1 MAKAAQRNKPGR
13 RLQTRREVRMVRL
26 PDTTCL
32 NCHAI
37 ATQATE
43 GIPMPKMKA
52 AFFDGDNAMTL
63 ADIAAPEPGPEDVV
77 VRVRATGICGS
88 DLLMNADKTEPDA
101 IPFGHEV
108 AGEIVEVGSRIAN
121 GLLGQRVAVETIGHG
136 LACAQCWY
144 CRQGQFRQCL
154 NKAENEGGGFA
165 EYMKRLAI
173 GCYSLPDG
181 MSWEEGALVEPLA
194 VSVHG
199 VRRGQMQGGET
210 VVVLGAGNI
219 GLTTVAAARALG
231 AGRIFVTARHAQQG
245 ELAKRLGAD
254 EILPPEGAALK
265 EAVESVTDGRGADLT
280 LETVGGKSGD
290 ILEQAI
296 DVTRMQGRI
305 VILGGFR
312 RPITLDWLPPL
323 LKEQSILFSSC
334 YGILNG
340 QHDYELAIDMLDS
353 GRTALQP
360 MVTHRFSLDEIQQG
374 FDTAYDKTTGS
385 IKVQIHQEP

>member
-1 MAKAAQRNKPGR
+1 
-13 RLQTRREVRMVRL
+13 
-26 PDTTCL
+26 
-32 NCHAI
+32 
-37 ATQATE
+37 
-43 GIPMPKMKA
+43 MPQMKA

-63 ADIAAPEPGPEDVV
+63 TDIAAPEPGPEDVV
-77 VRVRATGICGS
+77 IRVRATGICGS

-108 AGEIVEVGSRIAN
+108 AGEIVEVGDRVEN

-165 EYMKRLAI
+165 EFMKRRAI
-173 GCYSLPDG
+173 GCYPLPDG
-181 MSWEEGALVEPLA
+181 MSWEAGALVEPLA

-245 ELAKRLGAD
+245 ELAKCLGAD
-254 EILPPEGAALK
+254 EILPPEGAALR
-265 EAVESVTDGRGADLT
+265 EAVEAVTDGRGADLT
-280 LETVGGKSGD
+280 LETVGGRNGD
-290 ILEQAI
+290 TLEQAI

-323 LKEQSILFSSC
+323 LKEQAIVFSSC

-340 QHDYELAIDMLDS
+340 QHDYELAIDMLDA

-360 MVTHRFSLDEIQQG
+360 MVTHVFPLDEIQQG

-385 IKVQIHQEP
+385 IKVQIHQEA

>member
-1 MAKAAQRNKPGR
+1 
-13 RLQTRREVRMVRL
+13 
-26 PDTTCL
+26 
-32 NCHAI
+32 
-37 ATQATE
+37 
-43 GIPMPKMKA
+43 MPNMKA
-52 AFFDGDNAMTL
+52 AFFDGDGAMML
-63 ADIAAPEPGPEDVV
+63 ADAAAPEPGPEDVII
-77 VRVRATGICGS
+77 RVRATGICGS

-108 AGEIVEVGSRIAN
+108 AGEIVEVGGRVENRLI
-121 GLLGQRVAVETIGHG
+121 GRRVAIETIGHG
-136 LACAQCWY
+136 LACAQCWF

-154 NKAENEGGGFA
+154 NKDENEGGGFA
-165 EYMKRLAI
+165 EYMKRRAI
-173 GCYSLPDG
+173 GCYPLPDG
-181 MSWEEGALVEPLA
+181 MSWQEGALVEPLA

-231 AGRIFVTARHAQQG
+231 AGRILVTARHAQQG

-254 EILPPEGAALK
+254 DILPPEGEALK
-265 EAVESVTDGRGADLT
+265 EAVDAVTDGRGADLT
-280 LETVGGKSGD
+280 LETVGGRTGET
-290 ILEQAI
+290 LEQAI

-340 QHDYELAIDMLDS
+340 QHDYELAIDMMDS
-353 GRTALQP
+353 GRSALQP
-360 MVTHRFSLDEIQQG
+360 MVTHVYPLDDIQQG

-385 IKVQIHQEP
+385 IKVQIHQEA